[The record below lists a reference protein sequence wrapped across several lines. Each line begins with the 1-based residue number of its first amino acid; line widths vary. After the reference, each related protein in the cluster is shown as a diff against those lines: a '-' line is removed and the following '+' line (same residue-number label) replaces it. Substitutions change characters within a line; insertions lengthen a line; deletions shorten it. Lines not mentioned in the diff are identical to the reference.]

1 MPSGASWVASR
12 DLPARIRGTPVAELE
27 EAIETMERAYALDEP
42 SEEWIWESSVEPA
55 PVDAFEA
62 QYVRAW
68 LDRLIQHACAHSEAA
83 HLMDPAAALLVHLAG
98 QAAGGARE
106 RLYRFFLH
114 PHEAPRCGS
123 EAAAAVRIRDATLTE
138 DALGVRTWGAAP
150 YLARRL
156 LQQYTNTAARPTHIL
171 ELGAGT
177 GLVGLALAQGLTAQ
191 RSNVHVTLT
200 DHHAAV
206 LDNLAHNA
214 AVNAVHGVEVR
225 RLDWQKLYEA
235 RGQAQGDY
243 RTTAQTLPIHN
254 DERAAAYG
262 SVPPEA
268 RYELIVAADCIYDPQ
283 HAAWIEAVVLQHLAP
298 RSDSFRPQLQLLMPM
313 RSTHQ
318 AELQSVYE
326 TFCTARGWAMVS
338 QHTLDGIDNFGPAE
352 LRQSDGS
359 TRSGSFV
366 AYRHMIIEPL

>member
-1 MPSGASWVASR
+1 MSSGASWVASR
-12 DLPARIRGTPVAELE
+12 DLPARIRGTPVPALE
-27 EAIETMERAYALDEP
+27 EAIATMERAYALDEP
-42 SEEWIWESSVEPA
+42 REEWVWEPSVKA
-55 PVDAFEA
+55 TPVDAFEA

-68 LDRLIQHACAHSEAA
+68 LDRFIQHACAHSEAA
-83 HLMDPAAALLVHLAG
+83 HLIDSAAALLVHLAG

-114 PHEAPRCGS
+114 PHEVPRCRS
-123 EAAAAVRIRDATLTE
+123 EAAAAVQIRDVTLTE

-156 LQQYTNTAARPTHIL
+156 LQQYTNTAAQPTHIL

-191 RSNVHVTLT
+191 GANVHVTLT

-225 RLDWQKLYEA
+225 RLDWQKVYEA

-262 SVPPEA
+262 GVPPDA
-268 RYELIVAADCIYDPQ
+268 QYELIVAADCIYDPQ

-298 RSDSFRPQLQLLMPM
+298 SSNAIRPQLQLFMPL
-313 RSTHQ
+313 RSTHHV
-318 AELQSVYE
+318 ELQSVYD
-326 TFCTARGWAMVS
+326 TFCAARGWDMVA
-338 QHTLDGIDNFGPAE
+338 QYTVDGIDNFGPAE
-352 LRQSDGS
+352 LDQSDGLA
-359 TRSGSFV
+359 RSGSFV
-366 AYRHMIIEPL
+366 SYRHIIIERL